1 MLLTTCI
8 LALGSTTIDVPVK
21 HIGAPPAD
29 LDRGWLREPDPA
41 THGARAQH
49 SVHETTFVGN
59 TAVFTV
65 EVPVTDHLKLLPAGD
80 GSDRWSITAVSPD
93 GKHDGTSDRS
103 TIRRGTMMPGSTV
116 PAQRLDVLA
125 PVPGTWTI
133 RITGGTDGQIVRLL
147 VEDGADLHLR
157 AWLDDYATHVGDTID
172 IDLGCSRWRDIHA
185 NGHVAMDRASI
196 DGATILSYTVRVH
209 HDDGSVES
217 VSQRGLNL
225 TLQPTSPGVHT
236 VIVDALIAFDGALLH
251 RTVSLP
257 VAVEDD
263 APTLNG
269 QTFVRAVDAHR
280 TTIDLML
287 ATGTARDRLI
297 AGAELWATASDG
309 HRPRCWIGGITP
321 VSDDS
326 VRLVLDT
333 RWLHG
338 CDPESIELRSLRLA
352 DVDTFV
358 PLVRADRLPLP
369 TITISESAPTQDA
382 ARVMRT
388 GIPMNGRTV
397 SAPVHRS
404 SAPPLR
410 SAQPGGHNLMLVH
423 GYCEDGDAWPLNQF
437 SGDFTEYLN
446 LYQNFSHDQFALD
459 IRAFGQQYKSFSVIG
474 HSQGGNAALHLYS
487 FYWSGMDWSTGARKV
502 QALGSP
508 LRGTP
513 LAGSIADLGAIFGIQ
528 CGSNYDMTYDG
539 AAQWA
544 SFLPGEPRSAAWVWS
559 TTFEDGW
566 FWDYCNIGSD
576 ILLSDPEDGVVEVSG
591 AHLDGTN
598 DMGTKEGWC
607 HIQGMSDP
615 AQTLDTQRNSEMDS
629 EGAR

>member
-1 MLLTTCI
+1 MLLSTCI
-8 LALGSTTIDVPVK
+8 LALGTTSFDVPVK
-21 HIGAPPAD
+21 HLGAPAVE

-41 THGARAQH
+41 THGARARH
-49 SVHETTFVGN
+49 SVHETTFVGD
-59 TAVFTV
+59 TAEFTV
-65 EVPVTDHLKLLPAGD
+65 EVPSGESLKLLPAGD
-80 GSDRWSITAVSPD
+80 GSDRWSITAISPG

-116 PAQRLDVLA
+116 PAQRLDILA
-125 PVPGTWTI
+125 PEPGTWTV
-133 RITGGTDGQIVRLL
+133 RVTGGLDGQVVRLL
-147 VEDGADLHLR
+147 VEDGSDLHLR
-157 AWLDDYATHVGDTID
+157 AWLDDYATHVGDRVTVH
-172 IDLGCSRWRDIHA
+172 LGCARWDDVPE
-185 NGHVAMDRASI
+185 NGHVAMSRAAI
-196 DGATILSYTVRVH
+196 DGASILSTTARLRH
-209 HDDGSVES
+209 ADGSTEWLAS
-217 VSQRGLNL
+217 RGPTL
-225 TLQPTSPGVHT
+225 TLQPLTAGVHT
-236 VIVDALIAFDGALLH
+236 VIVDALLAFDGDLLH

-257 VAVEDD
+257 IAVEDD
-263 APTLNG
+263 APTLSG
-269 QTFVRAVDAHR
+269 RLVVREVDAHR
-280 TTIDLML
+280 TSIDLML
-287 ATGTARDRLI
+287 ATGTARDRVI
-297 AGAELWATASDG
+297 AGAEVWATASDG
-309 HRPRCWIGGITP
+309 HLPRCWIGGVTP
-321 VSDDS
+321 VSADS
-326 VRLVLDT
+326 VQLVLDT

-338 CDPESIELRSLRLA
+338 CDPDSIELRSLRLA

-358 PLVRADRLPLP
+358 PLVRSDRQPLP
-369 TITISESAPTQDA
+369 TVRIDDTAPTGDD

-388 GIPMNGRTV
+388 GIPMAGRTV
-397 SAPVHRS
+397 PGPVHRS
-404 SAPPLR
+404 AAAPLR

-615 AQTLDTQRNSEMDS
+615 AQTLDTQRNAEMNA